1 MKSAISAKTRSSLK
15 RFVIDLI
22 IIFAAWGPFYE
33 AKLPS
38 SDTIWADI
46 SPISDL
52 SARIQSSRWLG
63 YAWDYF
69 CYFVMGY
76 YPQRHYK
83 LTLAIFLFI
92 LAVCLYLLQTIF
104 LPLLEDK
111 IKTPARKAAF
121 YALTGLCFVNV
132 LFSELLYFTESFG
145 IFQFSLLFCMLG
157 CLSFTRGH
165 YVRGMISFLIMVCFY
180 QMGAPIA
187 ALVLC
192 TWLILRYRCRFSK
205 ELLVKELLYIAA
217 PLTAGVI
224 DFLSGGVLNPI
235 LASKGVNYSL
245 SKTLD
250 MKAFGLTSNA
260 MEQLKWLY
268 TWSMG
273 LCGIPL
279 LPIFIS
285 CVITLFVLAAFIRK
299 RRLNELL
306 TYILFK
312 IVSFTLMFGMAAV
325 TSVFMPRMLI
335 TFCIMQACGGL
346 AALYFCPERSRAVSW
361 VPLFYFLV
369 QVFFIQIIIANR
381 QASNSLDIVYAGQV
395 LSKIDAYEEETGVKV
410 TKIAV
415 TEDLYS
421 TDVYPQV
428 HYASGEVNRRNYG
441 WNTRSFLI
449 YECGDYSRFEL
460 ADMDPETYN
469 RYFAGRDWDEFN
481 ADEQI
486 IIEGGTCYVC
496 VF

>member
-157 CLSFTRGH
+157 CLSFTGKH
-165 YVRGMISFLIMVCFY
+165 YIRGMISFLIMVCFY

-187 ALVLC
+187 SLVLC
-192 TWLILRYRCRFSK
+192 TWLILRYRCRFSR
-205 ELLVKELLYIAA
+205 ELLGKEALYIAA
-217 PLTAGVI
+217 PLAAGVI
-224 DFLSGGVLNPI
+224 DYLSGQVIIPM
-235 LASKGVNYSL
+235 LAARGMNYSSL
-245 SKTLD
+245 KNLD
-250 MKAFGLTSNA
+250 GQAAGFIGFDMD
-260 MEQLKWLY
+260 QLKQLY
-268 TWSMG
+268 TWSME
-273 LCGIPL
+273 LCGVPL
-279 LPIFIS
+279 LPAFVSI
-285 CVITLFVLAAFIRK
+285 VLTLLVLAVFIRQRK
-299 RRLNELL
+299 TNELL
-306 TYILFK
+306 TFLLYK
-312 IVSFTLMFGMAAV
+312 AVSFALMFGMAAV

-395 LSKIDAYEEETGVKV
+395 LSRIDAYEEETGVKV

-428 HYASGEVNRRNYG
+428 HYANGEVNRRNYG

-460 ADMDPETYN
+460 AEMDPDVYDL
-469 RYFAGRDWDEFN
+469 YFAGKDWDEFN

-486 IIEGGTCYVC
+486 IIEGDTCYVC

>member
-121 YALTGLCFVNV
+121 YA
-132 LFSELLYFTESFG
+132 SFG

-157 CLSFTRGH
+157 CLSFTGKH
-165 YVRGMISFLIMVCFY
+165 YIRGMISFLIMVCFY

-187 ALVLC
+187 SLVLC
-192 TWLILRYRCRFSK
+192 TWLILRYRCRFSR
-205 ELLVKELLYIAA
+205 ELLGKEALYIAA
-217 PLTAGVI
+217 PLAAGVI
-224 DFLSGGVLNPI
+224 DYLSGQVIIPM
-235 LASKGVNYSL
+235 LAARGMNYSSL
-245 SKTLD
+245 KNLD
-250 MKAFGLTSNA
+250 GQAAGFIGFDMDQL
-260 MEQLKWLY
+260 EQLY
-268 TWSMG
+268 TWSME
-273 LCGIPL
+273 LCGVPL
-279 LPIFIS
+279 LPAFVSI
-285 CVITLFVLAAFIRK
+285 VLTLLVLAVFIRQRK
-299 RRLNELL
+299 TNELL
-306 TYILFK
+306 TFLLYK
-312 IVSFTLMFGMAAV
+312 AVSFALMFGMAAV

-428 HYASGEVNRRNYG
+428 HYANGEVNRRNYG

-449 YECGDYSRFEL
+449 YECGDYSRLYMIFIL
-460 ADMDPETYN
+460 PARTGMSSMQMS
-469 RYFAGRDWDEFN
+469 R
-481 ADEQI
+481 
-486 IIEGGTCYVC
+486 
-496 VF
+496 